1 MNTTASITN
10 SVLHYTSLHSTVPLY
25 TDHIFPLK
33 LKATLHDEITFLTL
47 LTSLMKL
54 MSDLDTV
61 CLYYLFLQATA
72 FIVTQ
77 TNCS

>member
-1 MNTTASITN
+1 M
-10 SVLHYTSLHSTVPLY
+10 LHGEITSLKPY
-25 TDHIFPLK
+25 I
-33 LKATLHDEITFLTL
+33 
-47 LTSLMKL
+47 SLMKL

-77 TNCS
+77 TNCAKNA